1 MKKVILMLAV
11 AISSVCAFAR
21 EENANIDSE
30 VLEAFNSEFVTAKNV
45 TWKVGQHF
53 YKASFTFNN
62 QFVTA
67 FYSEDANL
75 LGVTRNIV
83 SLDLPIKLQAKLK
96 KDYSTFWISGLV
108 EYSVKAGTSYFIT
121 LENADQKVVL
131 KSAGNDWKED
141 KVIEKL

>member
-21 EENANIDSE
+21 EENANIDSK

-45 TWKVGQHF
+45 TWTVGQHF
-53 YKASFTFNN
+53 YKASFTFND
-62 QFVTA
+62 QFVSA
-67 FYSEDANL
+67 FYSEEGDL
-75 LGVTRNIV
+75 LGVARNIV

-96 KDYSTFWISGLV
+96 KDYSKFWISGLV
-108 EYSVKAGTSYFIT
+108 EHSGKSGTSYFIT

-131 KSAGNDWKED
+131 KSEGNNWKED
-141 KVIEKL
+141 KIIEKI